1 MPSQDAAPETSAETA
16 LFLRLEGPEALAAL
30 KRHPALKA
38 FKGRWQKHSHAL
50 RLLDDEA
57 GSLRQAGW
65 LCAAIDDTPLLLP
78 LLPAAPPSPAIEDLG
93 KLQIL
98 ARGQIDS
105 EARTLPFGKLHLH
118 RVELQGKGYHA
129 LQIDGSRPDALHPD
143 ALRLAAALALD
154 GTLRWDGVHPLLH
167 LAQQLDLL
175 PSPPLWANQIPLRL
189 PETGLEELDALAACD
204 AMLRHALAQIDG
216 NIACLRAAKDSEGVH
231 QMRVAMRRLRSVLSL
246 HKDLL
251 PNAALQAVR
260 AELRWL
266 NEPLGRRRDL
276 DVFVEETLSPLR
288 QALPDVEA
296 LGDLQTVLDERRQA
310 AHRALL
316 SAFSSA
322 RFTRLRLALGLLCD
336 APETAA
342 PPEQQDAPRALQHA
356 ALLLQR
362 RRRKL
367 KKLGRRLPD
376 LPEPELHELRIL
388 AKKLRYAVE
397 FYRPFFAHKPMRR
410 QAQVHIRALAR
421 LQDALGALND
431 AAVGT
436 QLLRNVLH
444 DPQDPAGAAIT
455 GWFAARK
462 HLQLAGLPDAWE
474 AYAELKPFWKHAL
487 PQD

>member
-65 LCAAIDDTPLLLP
+65 LCAAIADTPLLLP

-98 ARGQIDS
+98 ARGQINS
-105 EARTLPFGKLHLH
+105 ESRTLPFGKLHLH

-129 LQIDGSRPDALHPD
+129 LQIDGSRPDAL
-143 ALRLAAALALD
+143 RLAAALALD
-154 GTLRWDGVHPLLH
+154 GNLRWDGTHPLLH
-167 LAQQLDLL
+167 LAQQLGLL
-175 PSPPLWANQIPLRL
+175 PCRPLWANQIPLCL
-189 PETGLEELDALAACD
+189 PETGPEAGLEELDALAACA
-204 AMLRHALAQIDG
+204 AMLHHALTQVDG
-216 NIACLRAAKDSEGVH
+216 NIACLREARDSEGVH

-251 PNAALQAVR
+251 PDAALQAVR
-260 AELRWL
+260 AELAWL

-288 QALPDVEA
+288 QALPDVQA
-296 LGDLQTVLDERRQA
+296 LGDLQTVLDERRLA

-322 RFTRLRLALGLLCD
+322 RFTRLRLALDLLCD
-336 APETAA
+336 APETA
-342 PPEQQDAPRALQHA
+342 PPDQQDAPRALQHA

-367 KKLGRRLPD
+367 KKLGRHLPD
-376 LPEPELHELRIL
+376 LPEPALHELRIL

-410 QAQVHIRALAR
+410 QAQAQIRALAR

-431 AAVGT
+431 AAVGA
-436 QLLRNVLH
+436 QLLRNILN
-444 DPQDPAGAAIT
+444 DPQDPAGTAIT
-455 GWFAARK
+455 GWFAARQ